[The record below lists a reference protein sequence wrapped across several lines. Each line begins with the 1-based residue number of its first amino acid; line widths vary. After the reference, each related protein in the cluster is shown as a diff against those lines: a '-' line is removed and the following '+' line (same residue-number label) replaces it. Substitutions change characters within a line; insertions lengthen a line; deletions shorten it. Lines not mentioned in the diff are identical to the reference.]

1 MTKQIDKTERDR
13 KKLQDDRDKCNAL
26 LAALENWHG
35 SKGGDP
41 EFRDEKKYDLFLA
54 LMAFRRE

>member
-1 MTKQIDKTERDR
+1 MTKQPDE
-13 KKLQDDRDKCNAL
+13 LQNDTDKCNAL

-35 SKGGDP
+35 PKSEAFQLRG
-41 EFRDEKKYDLFLA
+41 KKRHDLFLA